1 MFNVHTSGK
10 DLYALKT
17 TFLEEVKNEKDI
29 VARESSDCSVDKQD
43 YSLYWSNTD
52 FYIKG
57 ELNEI

>member
-1 MFNVHTSGK
+1 MIFLHVFMFNVHTSGK

-43 YSLYWSNTD
+43 YSLY
-52 FYIKG
+52 
-57 ELNEI
+57 